1 MKAIHYTEKA
11 IDIQS
16 KQKKEKQ
23 EDLIKRLTRLH
34 SKQESFK
41 RIIMSKICQL
51 FLMAAGSLNSLLS
64 QLHYDCK
71 MINCMEFIR
80 NKLVRVVIMYKAILY
95 LFFLVICL
103 TAIVFS
109 SLKDSFY
116 AFL

>member
-1 MKAIHYTEKA
+1 M
-11 IDIQS
+11 S
-16 KQKKEKQ
+16 
-23 EDLIKRLTRLH
+23 
-34 SKQESFK
+34 
-41 RIIMSKICQL
+41 IIFIGV
-51 FLMAAGSLNSLLS
+51 GSLNSLLP

-80 NKLVRVVIMYKAILY
+80 KKLVRVVIMYKAILY

-103 TAIVFS
+103 TAIVFT

>member
-1 MKAIHYTEKA
+1 M
-11 IDIQS
+11 S
-16 KQKKEKQ
+16 
-23 EDLIKRLTRLH
+23 
-34 SKQESFK
+34 
-41 RIIMSKICQL
+41 IIFI
-51 FLMAAGSLNSLLS
+51 AAGSLNSLLS
-64 QLHYDCK
+64 QYHYDCK

-80 NKLVRVVIMYKAILY
+80 KNSEGSLMYKAILY

>member
-1 MKAIHYTEKA
+1 MSIHFMT
-11 IDIQS
+11 
-16 KQKKEKQ
+16 
-23 EDLIKRLTRLH
+23 
-34 SKQESFK
+34 
-41 RIIMSKICQL
+41 
-51 FLMAAGSLNSLLS
+51 AGSLTSLLS

-71 MINCMEFIR
+71 MIKCMEFIR

-109 SLKDSFY
+109 SLKASFY